1 MRLRRSRQFTP
12 TRAYVQRQPPPPL
25 PPPFPFRCP
34 ARNLKRKPPLTPIIP
49 TPSLRPSH
57 SDAPRGISSASLHSP
72 PSSPPPPSAL
82 PIPMPREESQAQAS
96 THPHHPHPLPPFR
109 CPARNLKRK
118 PPLTPITPTPPP
130 SPPSFRGP
138 ARNLGRGFPLHPSLK
153 CDTNPLT
160 RCERLYYITPR
171 PDTQRRP

>member
-96 THPHHPHPLPPFR
+96 THPHHPHPLPPPFPFR

-118 PPLTPITPTPPP
+118 PPLTPIIPTHPTPFSPVIPRPREESGAGLP
-130 SPPSFRGP
+130 SP
-138 ARNLGRGFPLHPSLK
+138 SL
-153 CDTNPLT
+153 P
-160 RCERLYYITPR
+160 
-171 PDTQRRP
+171 QM